1 MLTTQ
6 ALQFI
11 FNVKNNMHPS
21 PLICFLEHFKL
32 LDLSYCSRELDLH
45 RPPLWSIV
53 KLTVSIFTHKS
64 T

>member
-11 FNVKNNMHPS
+11 FNVKNNMHPL

-53 KLTVSIFTHKS
+53 NLTVSIFTHKS